1 MFSQIG
7 GTLSQLGGKINGLN
21 DNKYF
26 VGILVLLLNFGSK
39 YVQEE
44 IGIFADKILS
54 SRIARRLIIFSMCFF
69 ATRDIIISLILT
81 AAFVI
86 ISFNLINEKSYYSI
100 LPESY
105 KAVSKEKSSM
115 TPQEIKK
122 AYIQLVRRGE
132 ID

>member
-1 MFSQIG
+1 MLG
-7 GTLSQLGGKINGLN
+7 QLGGRINSIGE
-21 DNKYF
+21 NKYF
-26 VGILVLLLNFGSK
+26 IGILVLLLNFGSK

-44 IGIFADKILS
+44 IGTFADKLLS

-81 AAFVI
+81 AAFVV
-86 ISFNLINEKSYYSI
+86 ISFNLINEKSSYSM
-100 LPESY
+100 LPKKY
-105 KAVSKEKSSM
+105 KDVHNNRFGMS
-115 TPQEIKK
+115 PQEIKN

>member
-1 MFSQIG
+1 M
-7 GTLSQLGGKINGLN
+7 LEQLGGKINGLN
-21 DNKYF
+21 ENKYF
-26 VGILVLLLNFGSK
+26 IGILVLLLNFGSK

-44 IGIFADKILS
+44 IGVFADKILS

-86 ISFNLINEKSYYSI
+86 ISFNLINETSYYSI
-100 LPESY
+100 LPEKY
-105 KAVSKEKSSM
+105 KISGKNNSTLTA
-115 TPQEIKK
+115 QEIKK
-122 AYIQLVRRGE
+122 AYIQLVRKGE

>member
-1 MFSQIG
+1 M
-7 GTLSQLGGKINGLN
+7 LSQLGGKINSVG

-26 VGILVLLLNFGSK
+26 IGILVLLLNFGSK

-44 IGIFADKILS
+44 IGTFADKILS
-54 SRIARRLIIFSMCFF
+54 SRVARRLIIFSMCFF

-81 AAFVI
+81 AAFVV
-86 ISFNLINEKSYYSI
+86 ISFNLINENTTNSM
-100 LPESY
+100 LPKKLRDEHN
-105 KAVSKEKSSM
+105 KRFGM
-115 TPQEIKK
+115 TKKKIKK

>member
-1 MFSQIG
+1 MLG
-7 GTLSQLGGKINGLN
+7 QLGGKINSVG

-26 VGILVLLLNFGSK
+26 IGVLVLLLNFGSK

-44 IGIFADKILS
+44 IGTFADKLLS

-86 ISFNLINEKSYYSI
+86 ISFNLINEKSSYSM
-100 LPESY
+100 LPKKY
-105 KAVSKEKSSM
+105 KEDHNKRFGMS
-115 TPQEIKK
+115 PQEIKN